1 MRMWL
6 SGRASPCQGEG
17 REFESRHPLH
27 FLLRR
32 HSQVVRQ
39 RSATPLPPVQI
50 WVAPPKLS
58 PVGDFFI
65 ERIFM
70 LIISYKASRDFK
82 NFLKVNGYQYIE
94 TIPNPNLDP
103 RIADHPDLSLFKL
116 NDDTIVV
123 DREVFSYYKENLSG
137 IKLIEGESVGK
148 KYPQDALYNIVSYKE
163 YYIHN
168 DFTEKNIRKY
178 FDEDNIKHLKVKQGY
193 TRCSLIPLPNLLISS
208 DYGIYK
214 SLRDKIEI
222 RLVDNDSIE
231 LDGFEQGFL
240 GGTCGLVAD
249 KLIFTGDI
257 SQHKA
262 FSNIKEIC
270 EKEKI
275 EIIFPNTKLVDLG
288 SIIEI

>member
-58 PVGDFFI
+58 PVGDFLI

-70 LIISYKASRDFK
+70 LIISYKANGDFK
-82 NFLKVNGYQYIE
+82 DFLKVNGYQYIE
-94 TIPNPNLDP
+94 TIANPNLDP

-222 RLVDNDSIE
+222 RLVDNDAIE

-262 FSNIKEIC
+262 FSKIKEIC

>member
-58 PVGDFFI
+58 PDGDFFI

-70 LIISYKASRDFK
+70 LIISYKANEDFK
-82 NFLKVNGYQYIE
+82 KFLKREGFSFLE
-94 TIPNPNLDP
+94 TTPNPNLDP

-116 NDDTIVV
+116 DEKTLVV
-123 DREVFSYYKENLSG
+123 DREVFSYYEEKLKGFNL
-137 IKLIEGESVGK
+137 IKGEAVSK
-148 KYPQDALYNIVSYKE
+148 KYPKDALYNIVRFKNF
-163 YYIHN
+163 YIHN
-168 DFTEKNIRKY
+168 DFTEINIKKY
-178 FDEDNIKHLKVKQGY
+178 FDENKIGHFKVKQGY
-193 TRCSLIPLPNLLISS
+193 TRCSVIPLPNFLLTS

-214 SLRDKIEI
+214 SLRDKIDI
-222 RLVDNDSIE
+222 RLVESDKVE
-231 LDGFEQGFL
+231 LDGFDQGFL
-240 GGTCGLVAD
+240 GGTCGLVGD

-257 SQHKA
+257 RKHKA
-262 FSNIKEIC
+262 YPDIKEIC
-270 EKEKI
+270 QSQNI
-275 EIIFPNTKLVDLG
+275 EIIFPNCKLIDLG